1 MSTEASR
8 WRRCSTCKNDID
20 FDQLYWVC
28 NVSTCN
34 RKRTGTIFCS
44 VSCWEAHVPI
54 MRHRE
59 SWAVEKTSPT
69 REAWAREQTAA
80 ESASRPSISSSR
92 SSASAGSMR
101 ESKRESKRTLIRPA
115 SSSSAQASSE
125 IPHDILIVASKM
137 KSYIRAVSG
146 MNTSDTSLDVLS
158 DHVRALCDRAIREAG
173 RDERKTVMGRDF
185 PDPE

>member
-1 MSTEASR
+1 MSNEASN
-8 WRRCSTCKNDID
+8 WRRCSTCKKDID
-20 FDQLYWVC
+20 FHQIYWVC

-34 RKRTGTIFCS
+34 RKRTGTIFCT

-69 REAWAREQTAA
+69 REAWAREQAAA
-80 ESASRPSISSSR
+80 ESASRPATSSSQ
-92 SSASAGSMR
+92 SSASTAP
-101 ESKRESKRTLIRPA
+101 KRESRRTLIRPA
-115 SSSSAQASSE
+115 SSSSTQASSE

-173 RDERKTVMGRDF
+173 RDERRTVMGRDF

>member
-20 FDQLYWVC
+20 FARLYWVC

-69 REAWAREQTAA
+69 REAWAREQAA
-80 ESASRPSISSSR
+80 ESVSPPSTPSSR
-92 SSASAGSMR
+92 SSVSDTTKGQP
-101 ESKRESKRTLIRPA
+101 KRESKRTLVRPA
-115 SSSSAQASSE
+115 SVSSARASSE
-125 IPHDILIVASKM
+125 IPRDILIVASKM

-173 RDERKTVMGRDF
+173 GDERRTVMGRDF